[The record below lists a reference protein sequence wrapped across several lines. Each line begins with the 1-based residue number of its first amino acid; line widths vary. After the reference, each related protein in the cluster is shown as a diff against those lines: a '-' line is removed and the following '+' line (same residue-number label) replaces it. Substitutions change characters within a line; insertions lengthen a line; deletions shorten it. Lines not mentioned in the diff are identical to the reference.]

1 MKQWNN
7 KMNINSDLTLA
18 AKVFFNESTWHP
30 SPLKGVTRKMLER
43 DGAEFAATPTT
54 LVTYEANSHFTNHV
68 HTGGEE
74 FLVLEGVFADEHG
87 DYPVGTYKRNPIG
100 TEHAPVVKDGCM
112 IIVKLGQF
120 QNGDSQDVEINTARK
135 PFIQDDRRAAVQYQL
150 LHAFKQEIVRLERW
164 AANSPITLDNAGGI
178 EILVVNGELNHQ
190 GQVFSKFDWLRLPI
204 GEALD
209 VTTNTDGCSV
219 WIKTGHHSYRL

>member
-1 MKQWNN
+1 
-7 KMNINSDLTLA
+7 MNINSDLTQS
-18 AKVFFNESTWHP
+18 AKVFFNASTWVP
-30 SPLKGVTRKMLER
+30 SPLKGVSRKMLER

-54 LVTYEANSHFTNHV
+54 LVNYDANSYFTNHV

-74 FLVLEGVFADEHG
+74 FLVLAGVFADEHG
-87 DYPVGTYKRNPIG
+87 DYPVGTYKRNPVG
-100 TEHAPVVKDGCM
+100 TEHAPIVKDGCM

-120 QNGDSQDVEINTARK
+120 QNGDDQDVTINTASQA
-135 PFIQDDRRAAVQYQL
+135 FIQDEHRVAVQYQL

-164 AANSPITLDNAGGI
+164 APNSQITLDNTGGI
-178 EILVVNGELNHQ
+178 EVLVVAGELNHQ
-190 GQVFSKFDWLRLPI
+190 GESFKSLDWLRLPV

-209 VTTNTDGCSV
+209 ITTSADGCTV